1 MAHKNLCHL
10 TEMVIKEQNWLSY
23 LASIYYTNPLRH
35 LWMSQ
40 KVRRCLPQALTRYA
54 IEAAL
59 KLMLLSKSKA
69 MKMGFNSLCAYA
81 SVNHLHW
88 HLYYLQDGFEG

>member
-1 MAHKNLCHL
+1 MVKRAMLL
-10 TEMVIKEQNWLSY
+10 TYKYRFIFPTLR
-23 LASIYYTNPLRH
+23 PLRH